1 MLAVDYSK
9 IMFSQDPNF
18 LIEIGEELGEIGMRI
33 EEYFEDKAQDI
44 EGAIIKDGDKF
55 RIYIVQTR
63 DQIN

>member
-1 MLAVDYSK
+1 
-9 IMFSQDPNF
+9 
-18 LIEIGEELGEIGMRI
+18 MRI